1 VKQYL
6 EIFLGILTAMG
17 GFVEIG
23 ELVFSVNAGAKFG
36 YSLMWVMLLGTVGI
50 IVYGEMAGR
59 LAAVT
64 RQPIF
69 DVIRERTGFNTAL
82 GTMLAANLV
91 SLLTCAAEIGGI
103 AIILRLLLGG
113 PYRLLLLAASLFLL
127 LSVWFLSFEFIERFF
142 GLFGLLMV
150 IFIIAAI
157 YLHPNW
163 GQVATSLIPNVPA
176 LESKQQYYSYAYF
189 CVALLS
195 SIMLPYETY
204 FYASGAIEDRWEP
217 KDIKMNRV
225 IVVIGFTLGSL
236 LAAALILIGAQM
248 FLPVRLEPD
257 LPGAVA
263 LGPAAVLGK
272 AGLLVGLLGMFFAF
286 SGAAVENALTG
297 AYNLAQFLGW
307 PWGKFRGATGAPRF
321 TLAWIGMLALALV
334 IVLTG
339 VDPVQVVEY
348 SIVFSVI
355 ILPLTYLPLLMAASD
370 KDVMG
375 PFVNGRLAK
384 TLGWFYLI
392 LICVAALLAVPLL
405 VISHGGKG

>member
-1 VKQYL
+1 M
-6 EIFLGILTAMG
+6 FTAKEVLVG
-17 GFVEIG
+17 GD
-23 ELVFSVNAGAKFG
+23 
-36 YSLMWVMLLGTVGI
+36 T
-50 IVYGEMAGR
+50 GR
-59 LAAVT
+59 LYGGGVG
-64 RQPIF
+64 
-69 DVIRERTGFNTAL
+69 RE
-82 GTMLAANLV
+82 
-91 SLLTCAAEIGGI
+91 
-103 AIILRLLLGG
+103 
-113 PYRLLLLAASLFLL
+113 
-127 LSVWFLSFEFIERFF
+127 
-142 GLFGLLMV
+142 GL
-150 IFIIAAI
+150 
-157 YLHPNW
+157 
-163 GQVATSLIPNVPA
+163 
-176 LESKQQYYSYAYF
+176 
-189 CVALLS
+189 
-195 SIMLPYETY
+195 
-204 FYASGAIEDRWEP
+204 IEDRWEP